1 MHVASFPDTRDN
13 DAVAGQTAAAGASE
27 GPLARVDGAHPFRSL
42 LRILGMHRRRLALA
56 IVAYAIKDAPL
67 WVLPLLIAAIID
79 TVVRHGAF
87 AQLATWTG
95 LAVAVLLQNYPIG
108 IFYNDMWSRI
118 YRQVGA
124 DLRNRLVEKLQG
136 LSIGFHSRASA
147 SVIQNKV
154 VRDVET
160 IEQMLQSS
168 FPPIMSATFV
178 LIGAITNTAIQV
190 PAFVLVFA
198 VTVPLGASLVW
209 FVRTR
214 SNQRNERFRREV
226 ERFSSRVGEMA
237 TLMPITRAHGLESH
251 AARRVA
257 DSAEGVRS
265 AGFQLDQIAGR
276 FGAVSWLS
284 FQLLAIF
291 CLFAAAGASLTG
303 FLKISPGQVVLLS
316 SYFTLLTNAV
326 VSLLNLMP
334 MLARGRESIRSIA
347 EVLQD
352 PDLEQNSGKGVVEG
366 VRGELVLDQVTY
378 RYAPENRPALD
389 DVDLVIRPGETV
401 AFVGPSGSGKS
412 TMLNLVLGF
421 LRPDSGRI
429 LLDGTD
435 MQSLDLRT
443 FRSFVSVVPQES
455 VLFEGSVRDNVTY
468 GLGSVDDELVMA
480 ALRDANAAEIV
491 EQLPDG
497 WTTVVGERGARL
509 SGGQRQRFAIARALV
524 RNPRV
529 LLLDEATSALDSE
542 SEALVKEALERLMR
556 GRTTLIVAHRLSTV
570 RSADRIVVLDHGRIA
585 ETGTHDELV
594 ERGGLYAR
602 LSRAQRL

>member
-1 MHVASFPDTRDN
+1 MPSKGTTI
-13 DAVAGQTAAAGASE
+13 GSS
-27 GPLARVDGAHPFRSL
+27 PLDQVDGEHPFRSL

-67 WVLPLLIAAIID
+67 WVLPLLTAAIID
-79 TVVRHGAF
+79 TVVQHRSF
-87 AQLATWTG
+87 SQLTIYVG
-95 LAVAVLLQNYPIG
+95 LAIAVLLQNYPIG
-108 IFYNDMWSRI
+108 IFYNDMWSRT

-124 DLRNRLVEKLQG
+124 DLRNRMVEKLQA

-154 VRDVET
+154 VKDVES

-198 VTVPLGASLVW
+198 VTVPLGATLVW

-214 SNQRNERFRREV
+214 SHQRNEQFRREV

-237 TLMPITRAHGLESH
+237 TLMPITRAHGLENH
-251 AARRVA
+251 AAQRVA

-303 FLKISPGQVVLLS
+303 FLAITPGQVVLLS

-334 MLARGRESIRSIA
+334 MLARGRESLRSIA

-352 PDLEQNSGKGVVEG
+352 PDLEQNNGKQTVRT
-366 VRGELVLDQVTY
+366 VRGELTLERMSY
-378 RYAPENRPALD
+378 RYEPANPLALD
-389 DVDLVIRPGETV
+389 DVDLVINAGETV
-401 AFVGPSGSGKS
+401 AFVGASGSGKS

-429 LLDGTD
+429 LLDGAD
-435 MQSLDLRT
+435 MQTLDLRSY
-443 FRSFVSVVPQES
+443 RSFVSVVPQES
-455 VLFEGSVRDNVTY
+455 VLFEGTVRDNVTY
-468 GLGSVDDELVMA
+468 GLGHVDDDRVLA
-480 ALRDANAAEIV
+480 ALADANALEIV
-491 EQLPDG
+491 DQLPDG
-497 WTTVVGERGARL
+497 WNTIVGERGARL
-509 SGGQRQRFAIARALV
+509 SGGQRQRFAIARALI
-524 RNPRV
+524 RDPRV
-529 LLLDEATSALDSE
+529 LLLDEATSALDSH
-542 SEALVKEALERLMR
+542 SEALIKEALDRLMR
-556 GRTTLIVAHRLSTV
+556 GRTALVVAHRLATV
-570 RSADRIVVLDHGRIA
+570 RSADRIIVLDHGRVV
-585 ETGTHDELV
+585 EVGDHDQLV
-594 ERGGLYAR
+594 ALGGIYAG
-602 LSRAQRL
+602 LANAQRL

>member
-1 MHVASFPDTRDN
+1 
-13 DAVAGQTAAAGASE
+13 
-27 GPLARVDGAHPFRSL
+27 
-42 LRILGMHRRRLALA
+42 
-56 IVAYAIKDAPL
+56 
-67 WVLPLLIAAIID
+67 
-79 TVVRHGAF
+79 
-87 AQLATWTG
+87 
-95 LAVAVLLQNYPIG
+95 
-108 IFYNDMWSRI
+108 
-118 YRQVGA
+118 
-124 DLRNRLVEKLQG
+124 
-136 LSIGFHSRASA
+136 
-147 SVIQNKV
+147 
-154 VRDVET
+154 
-160 IEQMLQSS
+160 
-168 FPPIMSATFV
+168 
-178 LIGAITNTAIQV
+178 
-190 PAFVLVFA
+190 
-198 VTVPLGASLVW
+198 
-209 FVRTR
+209 
-214 SNQRNERFRREV
+214 
-226 ERFSSRVGEMA
+226 
-237 TLMPITRAHGLESH
+237 
-251 AARRVA
+251 
-257 DSAEGVRS
+257 
-265 AGFQLDQIAGR
+265 
-276 FGAVSWLS
+276 
-284 FQLLAIF
+284 
-291 CLFAAAGASLTG
+291 
-303 FLKISPGQVVLLS
+303 
-316 SYFTLLTNAV
+316 
-326 VSLLNLMP
+326 
-334 MLARGRESIRSIA
+334 
-347 EVLQD
+347 VLQD
-352 PDLEQNSGKGVVEG
+352 PDLEQNSGKGVVDG

-389 DVDLVIRPGETV
+389 DVDLVIKPGETV

-429 LLDGTD
+429 LLDGAD

-497 WTTVVGERGARL
+497 WNTVVGERGARL

-570 RSADRIVVLDHGRIA
+570 RSADRIIVLDHGRIA
-585 ETGTHDELV
+585 EVGSHDELV